1 MITPIEMAISLI
13 LILIVGIV
21 LGSIRRKMLDELD
34 KNKVKRDIE
43 KWANGLKEANEK
55 MLEIHEGMEVV
66 YKGVVK

>member
-1 MITPIEMAISLI
+1 MW
-13 LILIVGIV
+13 
-21 LGSIRRKMLDELD
+21 
-34 KNKVKRDIE
+34 KVKRDIE